1 MSAKPQAPCGKVCDS
16 RAPACQTT
24 CERWKA
30 YEGEREAYYREQKRL
45 HAVAEIEYDLRARE
59 DRRIMQRLKRRK

>member
-1 MSAKPQAPCGKVCDS
+1 MSAKPQAPCGKVCDN

-30 YEGEREAYYREQKRL
+30 YEAEREAYYREQKRL